1 MIGSIKS
8 ALFESLIDCLRE
20 FLCRMKKLFPKVSI
34 LVFIFFIAILNSCR
48 TAAPVTPEET
58 EEPSEEIVTQSKDK
72 EKIIVEIEAQKI
84 PSDTIPDTVVIEKI
98 DSDVPRAMREFRAAW
113 IASVANINWPS
124 RSGLSSEEQQ
134 LEAIALL
141 DLLQEKNFN
150 AVILQIRPQ
159 ADALYQS
166 DLEPW
171 SYFLTGEQGKAPEP
185 FYDPLQFWIKAAH
198 DRGLELH
205 AWLNPYRAQH
215 STGGE
220 ISEQSIIKTNPE
232 SVVKL
237 KNGMYWMDPAKES
250 VQEHATAVI
259 MDVVKRYDI
268 DGIHLDDYFYPYAS
282 YNGGEEFPD
291 EKSWAAYQVGEG
303 ALSRDDWRREN
314 VNLFIQ
320 ELYNEIKAVKPF
332 VKFGISPFGIWR
344 PGYPESIAGFDQYSE
359 LYADA
364 RLWLNQGWIDY
375 FMPQLYWGIN
385 EIQQSFP
392 VLLGWWK
399 AENDQKRHLW
409 PGINAA
415 LGKDE
420 VISQI
425 MITRGMLTESP
436 GVAFWSIGPL
446 VKKDTLATVIE
457 EGPYRK
463 EALVPASPWLN
474 NKAPVAP
481 IVVPTVAEEMLKLSW
496 VSGGDE
502 KVFRWVV
509 YYNYGS
515 FWNYKILDH
524 HEEFVKFQRSI
535 NGKPLVSIGVTAVD
549 RTGNESEFKEIKI
562 VTDRLKKK

>member
-1 MIGSIKS
+1 MFQKTSPLLLVI
-8 ALFESLIDCLRE
+8 LFF
-20 FLCRMKKLFPKVSI
+20 FL
-34 LVFIFFIAILNSCR
+34 LNSCK
-48 TAAPVTPEET
+48 TPAPVAPERSQ
-58 EEPSEEIVTQSKDK
+58 EPSEEIVTQSEDK
-72 EKIIVEIEAQKI
+72 EEIIDEIEEQKV
-84 PSDTIPDTVVIEKI
+84 PSDTIPDTVIVEKT
-98 DSDVPRAMREFRAAW
+98 DPNVPRTMREFRAAW
-113 IASVANINWPS
+113 VASVANINWPS
-124 RSGLSSEEQQ
+124 KSGLTSEQQQ

-141 DLLQEKNFN
+141 NLLKKKNFN

-159 ADALYQS
+159 ADAFYQS

-185 FYDPLQFWIKAAH
+185 FYDPLEFWVKAAH
-198 DRGLELH
+198 DRGIELH

-220 ISEQSIIKTNPE
+220 ISNQSIIKTHPE

-237 KNGMYWMDPAKES
+237 KNGMYWLDPAKES

-282 YNGGEEFPD
+282 YNGGEDFPD
-291 EKSWAAYQVGEG
+291 DKSWAAYQVGG
-303 ALSRDDWRREN
+303 GILSRDDWRREN
-314 VNLFIQ
+314 VNSFISN
-320 ELYNEIKAVKPF
+320 LYQEIKSVKPY

-364 RLWLNQGWIDY
+364 RLWLNRGWMDY

-385 EIQQSFP
+385 KIQQSFP

-399 AENDQKRHLW
+399 AENDQERHLW

-415 LGKDE
+415 LGKNE

-425 MITRGMLTESP
+425 MITRGMLSEHP

-446 VKKDTLATVIE
+446 MKNDTLATAIK

-463 EALVPASPWLN
+463 EALVPASPWLD
-474 NKAPVAP
+474 NKAPEAP
-481 IVVPTVAEEMLKLSW
+481 IVVPAVEEEMLELSW
-496 VSGGDE
+496 VPGDDE

-515 FWNYKILDH
+515 YWNYKILDH
-524 HEEFVKFQRSI
+524 NKDSLAFQRSI
-535 NGKPLVSIGVTAVD
+535 NGKPLVSIAVTAVD
-549 RTGNESEFKEIKI
+549 RTGNESEFKEIKM
-562 VTDRLKKK
+562 VKN